1 MLAHQLSQK
10 NTIDN
15 NKSYHTERPP
25 QPTDTSTKNTQPT
38 EPDTK
43 RSVEVNHRSI
53 ERLITNSVKHMM
65 KKTETT
71 SKSTY
76 TLNKKPLNAPNPQR
90 GRKHSMDLP
99 TKPNQRQKSA
109 DQKLF
114 DNLASADAL
123 ERKYHSKN
131 KGETYMN
138 KLKSKIAQRTDNS
151 ISRDSIASDKNSRV
165 KSKDWNMENITV
177 LAQYNKEV

>member
-1 MLAHQLSQK
+1 
-10 NTIDN
+10 
-15 NKSYHTERPP
+15 
-25 QPTDTSTKNTQPT
+25 
-38 EPDTK
+38 
-43 RSVEVNHRSI
+43 
-53 ERLITNSVKHMM
+53 
-65 KKTETT
+65 
-71 SKSTY
+71 
-76 TLNKKPLNAPNPQR
+76 
-90 GRKHSMDLP
+90 MDLP